1 MNKEIITIGF
11 NKDGEADF
19 SISAEI
25 YGFDLKK
32 MNELR
37 AMIPVAIGTAERMFT
52 VAQERNNPAHQAAKS
67 QKHD

>member
-19 SISAEI
+19 SISSEI
-25 YGFDLKK
+25 GAFSLEQ

-37 AMIPVAIGTAERMFT
+37 RMITVAIGTAEFMFRHNF
-52 VAQERNNPAHQAAKS
+52 EKNNPAS
-67 QKHD
+67 QEVKPS